1 VFILLK
7 ELDENNNNRPRLLT
21 VLCILTFI
29 GSGVSFLAN
38 GFLWLTQDA
47 WIEAMEEGAFEV
59 LKDTLEIEA
68 IELLLHVNPT
78 YFLMQTLLFAL
89 SITGAWLMWKLKKAG
104 FHLYTVAQI
113 LLLII
118 GKIYIPALPFPIIPL
133 LIVATF
139 VTLYARNLRYMH

>member
-1 VFILLK
+1 M
-7 ELDENNNNRPRLLT
+7 LT

>member
-47 WIEAMEEGAFEV
+47 WIEAMEQGAFEV